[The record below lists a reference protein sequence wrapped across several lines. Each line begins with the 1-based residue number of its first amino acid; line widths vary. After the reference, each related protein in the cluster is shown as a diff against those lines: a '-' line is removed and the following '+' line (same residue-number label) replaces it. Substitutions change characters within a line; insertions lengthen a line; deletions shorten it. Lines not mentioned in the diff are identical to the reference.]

1 MKLTVFIS
9 INLNN
14 FGYYTNKGKQI
25 MDIINIFDKTIIE
38 FAHNLHNNYKIL
50 DLFFS
55 LITNLGES
63 IPLMIFTIILIFIK
77 RTRLCGI
84 NMMASLFISVFIGA
98 IILKPLI
105 ARERPFMDPIY
116 NEYWVAVG
124 EHLETSFS
132 CPSSHTTAS
141 FAVLFPI
148 FLYFNKKYSFIAI
161 LIALLIGF
169 SRVYLVVHYP
179 IDVVLGMFI
188 GISVSC
194 ITYLFMKKI
203 NKKYLHL

>member
-9 INLNN
+9 ITSNN

-105 ARERPFMDPIY
+105 ARERP
-116 NEYWVAVG
+116 WAAVG

-179 IDVVLGMFI
+179 SDVVLGMFI